1 MIKEFFEGA
10 FMNAIPFLICFPFFA
25 AFLLF
30 FVRNRSLRN
39 ILVPL
44 FVLVIMALD
53 GIVVSDFLVLNSSA
67 PQSLYIHTY
76 EVDMLMLVCELLL
89 AVLVTV
95 LGIKHKKY
103 YVIALSLFSTGLVA
117 YCELAELAETKNAH
131 IFVDRLSVLMCIII
145 GLIGGLIIIYALG
158 YMKGYHEH
166 HREYE
171 DRTHY
176 FISLLF
182 VFLGAMFGLVLSEN
196 LIWIFFFWEI
206 TSICSFLLIGYTKT
220 EEAVENS
227 FRALWMNLLGGLGFA
242 VAIVYTAVKFSDVS
256 LDNLVF
262 NGRSAMIPIML
273 LVFAAMTKSAQ
284 FPFSRWL
291 LGAMVA
297 PTPSSALLHSATM
310 VKAGC
315 YLLLRIS
322 PALADTAAGGF
333 TSLLGG
339 FTFLMASFL
348 AISQSDGKKV
358 LAYSTISNLGL
369 IVTCAGVGTPGAIW
383 AGLFLIIFHAVTKS
397 MLFQCVGAIENSS
410 HSRDIEDMAG
420 LIVRLRKLAEIMILG
435 IIGMYLAPF
444 GMLIFKWA
452 ALKAF
457 VDAGKYNILLVIII
471 AFGSSTTLYYWT
483 KWLCK
488 LVSYNS
494 ECTPRED
501 KTTAGQYISMYVH
514 SLLVIL
520 LCMSFS
526 FISDNYIEHYIEE
539 RYDTSVSFLSIGNRA
554 LMIILVVLLFLVPLF
569 TWFYDRTIKRKVV
582 PAYISGVNRQGGR
595 AFQSV
600 YGDDRHLELANFYME
615 DYFGE
620 KKLLKP
626 SIIIGACILI
636 AGMVFTVIQTLM

>member
-1 MIKEFFEGA
+1 
-10 FMNAIPFLICFPFFA
+10 MNLTTHIIPYLICFPFAA
-25 AFLLF
+25 AFLVF
-30 FVRNRSLRN
+30 FIKDRRLRN
-39 ILVPL
+39 IIVPL
-44 FVLVIMALD
+44 CVLAIMGGCGVLV
-53 GIVVSDFLVLNSSA
+53 GDFFYDKDSA
-67 PQSLYIHTY
+67 SQAYFTHTH
-76 EVDMLMLVCELLL
+76 EVDLVMLACELLL
-89 AVLVTV
+89 VVLVCW
-95 LGIKHKKY
+95 LSIKHKKY
-103 YVIALSLFSTGLVA
+103 FVIPLSVISTGIVV
-117 YCELAELAETKNAH
+117 YCELAGLVEEETAH
-131 IFVDRLSVLMCIII
+131 IFVDRLSIMMVIII
-145 GLIGGLIIIYALG
+145 GLIGGLIVIYALG

-166 HREYE
+166 HREVE
-171 DRTHY
+171 DRSHY

-206 TSICSFLLIGYTKT
+206 TSICSFLLIGYTKSD
-220 EEAVENS
+220 EAVKNS
-227 FRALWMNLLGGLGFA
+227 FRALWMNLFGGLGFA
-242 VAIVYTAVKFSDVS
+242 VAILIAVLKYENAS
-256 LDNLVF
+256 LDNLVL
-262 NGRSAMIPIML
+262 NGSKLTPAIML
-273 LVFAAMTKSAQ
+273 LAFAAMTKSAQ
-284 FPFSRWL
+284 FPFSQWL

-315 YLLLRIS
+315 YLLLRLS
-322 PALADTAAGGF
+322 PALTDSVPGEVVAI
-333 TSLLGG
+333 LGG
-339 FTFLMASFL
+339 FTFFASSLL

-383 AGLFLIIFHAVTKS
+383 AAMFLMIFHAVTKS

-420 LIVRLRKLAEIMILG
+420 LIVRLRHLAEIMILG

-457 VDAGKYNILLVIII
+457 VDAGKYNVFLVILI

-501 KTTAGQYISMYVH
+501 KTGFGQYLSMYIH
-514 SLLVIL
+514 AFLVIT
-520 LCMSFS
+520 LCVSFS
-526 FISDNYIEHYIEE
+526 VISEYYVGKYINEK
-539 RYDTSVSFLSIGNRA
+539 YDTEVSFLSRGNRI
-554 LMIILVVLLFLVPLF
+554 LMVILVVLLFLVPLF
-569 TWFYDRTIKRKVV
+569 TWLYERTVKRRVV

-595 AFQSV
+595 AFQSA
-600 YGDDRHLELANFYME
+600 YGDERHLELSNSYME
-615 DYFGE
+615 DIFGE
-620 KKLLKP
+620 RKLLMP
-626 SIIIGACILI
+626 SVMIGALILAAGVTASIIMYFI
-636 AGMVFTVIQTLM
+636 

>member
-1 MIKEFFEGA
+1 MGIYCVKGA
-10 FMNAIPFLICFPFFA
+10 PMNIIPFLICFPFA
-25 AFLLF
+25 AALLVF
-30 FVRNRSLRN
+30 FIRSRVLRSL
-39 ILVPL
+39 IVPV
-44 FVLVIMALD
+44 FVLAIMAMDAVL
-53 GIVVSDFLVLNSSA
+53 VCDFLFEKSSA
-67 PQSLYIHTY
+67 NGEYFVHTH
-76 EVDMLMLVCELLL
+76 EIDIVMLVCELLL
-89 AVLVTV
+89 VILVTV
-95 LGIKHKKY
+95 LCIKHKKY
-103 YVIALSLFSTGLVA
+103 PVIALSVISTGIVA
-117 YCELAELAETKNAH
+117 ACELLELNKAEKAH
-131 IFVDRLSVLMCIII
+131 MLVDRLSIMMCIII

-166 HREYE
+166 HKEYE

-196 LIWIFFFWEI
+196 LVWIFFFWEI

-220 EEAVENS
+220 EEAINNS
-227 FRALWMNLLGGLGFA
+227 FRALWMNLLGGLGFSLAILFAA
-242 VAIVYTAVKFSDVS
+242 VEFNDFS
-256 LDNLVF
+256 LNNLVS
-262 NGRSAMIPIML
+262 NGDTAMIAVML

-291 LGAMVA
+291 LGAMAA

-315 YLLLRIS
+315 YMLLRLS
-322 PALADTAAGGF
+322 PALTDTAAGVF

-339 FTFLMASFL
+339 FTFFLASLL

-383 AGLFLIIFHAVTKS
+383 AGMFLMIFHAVTKS

-420 LIVRLRKLAEIMILG
+420 LILRLRRLAEIMILG

-457 VDAGKYNILLVIII
+457 VDAGKYNIFLVILI

-501 KTTAGQYISMYVH
+501 KTTFGQYLSMYIH
-514 SLLVIL
+514 ALLVLI

-526 FISDNYIEHYIEE
+526 FLSDNFIELYIEDLYA
-539 RYDTSVSFLSIGNRA
+539 TSIDFLSVGNRI
-554 LMIILVVLLFLVPLF
+554 LMIILVVLLFMVPLF
-569 TWFYDRTIKRKVV
+569 TYLYDRMIKRKTV

-595 AFQSV
+595 AFQSA

-615 DYFGE
+615 DLFGE

-626 SIIIGACILI
+626 GIIIGAVILI
-636 AGMVFTVIQTLM
+636 SGLAVTLIQTFL